1 MHASVGAFTKGL
13 GPRLLAGDVLAL
25 AAFIPVLTILAA
37 AALRR
42 QES

>member
-13 GPRLLAGDVLAL
+13 GFQLLAGDVIAL
-25 AAFIPVLTILAA
+25 AIFIPVLIVMAA